1 LTVAAR
7 SALGISM
14 PKSTSKLADL
24 YWKHAPDAV
33 RFAYLVTGDRHLAED
48 IAQDAFIRAF
58 GRWRDLRNQ
67 DSFGPY
73 LRRTIVNL
81 ARDHFRK
88 LQRECGHLR
97 DHTELGR
104 QDESPTT
111 RIELHD
117 ELMRA
122 LRRLSVRQRAAVVL
136 RYCEGLSE
144 HEVADVLGTSV
155 GAVNSLVARG
165 LANLREQRG
174 GVRR

>member
-1 LTVAAR
+1 MAAR
-7 SALGISM
+7 SVRGISV

-33 RFAYLVTGDRHLAED
+33 RLAYLVTGDRHLAED
-48 IAQDAFIRAF
+48 ITQDAFVRAF
-58 GRWRDLRNQ
+58 GRWRDLRNP

-81 ARDHFRK
+81 SRDHFRK
-88 LQRECGHLR
+88 MQRERGLVR
-97 DHTELGR
+97 DHIELGHH
-104 QDESPTT
+104 DESPTA

-117 ELMRA
+117 ELLRA

-144 HEVADVLGTSV
+144 HEVADVLETTV
-155 GAVNSLVARG
+155 GAVNSLVSRG
-165 LANLREQRG
+165 LANLREGRG
-174 GVRR
+174 GIHG